1 MAEVKIELDEYV
13 NKGLHG
19 ATLSIGR
26 YLKDLRQQ
34 KKLSI
39 RDLSE
44 RSKVSTAVISDLENL
59 RSLPRTEVLLKLAYG
74 LDIRVEDLFCH
85 MYSDIPEKA
94 FNISNKK
101 SKSISLEDIIT
112 QQGLNSIET
121 KDVLKYI
128 EFLKFKSKH

>member
-1 MAEVKIELDEYV
+1 MKEAKIELDEYV
-13 NKGLHG
+13 DKGLHG
-19 ATLSIGR
+19 ATLSVGR
-26 YLKDLRQQ
+26 YFKDLRQQ

-39 RDLSE
+39 RDLAE

-74 LDIRVEDLFCH
+74 LDIKIEDLFSH

-101 SKSISLEDIIT
+101 SKAMSLEDIIT
-112 QQGLNSIET
+112 QQGLNSIDA

-128 EFLKFKSKH
+128 EFLKYKSKH

>member
-19 ATLSIGR
+19 ATLSVGS
-26 YLKDLRQQ
+26 YFKDLRQQ

-74 LDIRVEDLFCH
+74 LDIKVEALFSH
-85 MYSDIPEKA
+85 MYSDIPERV
-94 FNISNKK
+94 FDLSNKK
-101 SKSISLEDIIT
+101 NKSISLENIIT
-112 QQGLNSIET
+112 QQGLNSIDT

>member
-19 ATLSIGR
+19 ATLSVGR
-26 YLKDLRQQ
+26 YLKDLRQK

-74 LDIRVEDLFCH
+74 LDIRVDLFCH

-101 SKSISLEDIIT
+101 NKSISLEDIIT